1 MRHDEYHC
9 KKNIYKEKKLRTYQK
24 YAGVVIDMQE
34 TKLLKPFFGYDEKS
48 VQEIQNFGNVED
60 VQNESNRWI
69 RGVKLIAR

>member
-1 MRHDEYHC
+1 M
-9 KKNIYKEKKLRTYQK
+9 RTYQK
-24 YAGVVIDMQE
+24 YAGVVVDMQE

>member
-1 MRHDEYHC
+1 M
-9 KKNIYKEKKLRTYQK
+9 RTYQK
-24 YAGVVIDMQE
+24 YAGVVVDMQE

-60 VQNESNRWI
+60 VQTESNRWI